1 MGILGA
7 SIAAAIRAS
16 AAASAKGAAKA
27 TGASSSK
34 GSSSRGSSSSGSS
47 SRGSSSS
54 SSGSSSRSS
63 SSSGGSY
70 TPKGTHYDATI
81 KNNSQSQAD
90 QIQKYKDDYAAAAA
104 KGDKAGMDAA
114 HKAAE
119 SLRSGWGYSGGE
131 DGSDY
136 ISTGGISGANL
147 GEQMANRYSQGYSDY
162 EQKMNDA
169 AEAQQKAL
177 QASIDSAVNN
187 LESQKTT
194 IGKNTEANN
203 AAAEK
208 AYMTAINPNGSYAE
222 GLASQGL
229 SKSGITESSMIS
241 AGNTYQNALN
251 SNATTQT
258 EALAEIERAI
268 TQARLNGDIEKAN
281 ALADLYKETAAKQ
294 LENVDKINSAFQW
307 GQQFGLSQ
315 AEQTGTYNGQ
325 ATLAARQFELQK
337 QQVQQDLEAGKIDME
352 TARKQ
357 LQYIQAQ
364 IDNLNAETRYTNSQT
379 TGQDLTNK
387 YYSTQF

>member
-54 SSGSSSRSS
+54 SSGSSSRGS

-70 TPKGTHYDATI
+70 TPKGTHNDATI
-81 KNNSQSQAD
+81 RGNSAD
-90 QIQKYKDDYAAAAA
+90 QTAQLQKYKDDYAAAAA

-169 AEAQQKAL
+169 AAAQQKAL

-208 AYMTAINPNGSYAE
+208 AYMLAINPNGSYAE

-229 SKSGITESSMIS
+229 SNSGITESSMIS

-251 SNATTQT
+251 SNATTQS

-281 ALADLYKETAAKQ
+281 ALANLYKETAAKQ
-294 LENVDKINSAFQW
+294 LENVDKINSAYQW

-325 ATLAARQFELQK
+325 ATLAARQLEIQK
-337 QQVQQDLEAGKIDME
+337 QQVEEDIANGKIDRE

-364 IDNLNAETRYTNSQT
+364 IDNLNAETE
-379 TGQDLTNK
+379 GQKLTNK

>member
-7 SIAAAIRAS
+7 SIAAALKAS

-27 TGASSSK
+27 AGSSSSK
-34 GSSSRGSSSSGSS
+34 GSSSSGSSSSSSGSS

-54 SSGSSSRSS
+54 GS
-63 SSSGGSY
+63 SY
-70 TPKGTHYDATI
+70 TPKGTHNDATI
-81 KNNSQSQAD
+81 KNNSQLQAD
-90 QIQKYKDDYAAAAA
+90 QISEIQSKWHDAYLA
-104 KGDKAGMDAA
+104 GDKKKMDQL
-114 HKAAE
+114 HKDAE

-169 AEAQQKAL
+169 AEAQRKAL

-281 ALADLYKETAAKQ
+281 ALANLYKEVAAKGY
-294 LENVDKINSAFQW
+294 ENTQNIVAAGQW

>member
-1 MGILGA
+1 MSILGA

-34 GSSSRGSSSSGSS
+34 GSSSSSSSSS

-54 SSGSSSRSS
+54 SSG
-63 SSSGGSY
+63 GSY
-70 TPKGTHYDATI
+70 TAKGTHNDATI
-81 KNNSQSQAD
+81 KNNSQLQAD
-90 QIQKYKDDYAAAAA
+90 QISEIQSKWHDAYLA
-104 KGDKAGMDAA
+104 GDKKKMDQL
-114 HKAAE
+114 HKDAE

-169 AEAQQKAL
+169 AAAQQKAL

-187 LESQKTT
+187 LENQKTT

-222 GLASQGL
+222 WLASQGL

-294 LENVDKINSAFQW
+294 LENVDKINSAYQW

-357 LQYIQAQ
+357 LQFIQAQ
-364 IDNLNAETRYTNSQT
+364 IDNLSAEPE
-379 TGQDLTNK
+379 GQQLPNK
-387 YYSTQF
+387 VYSPRFYPGVGGGLCSAPAQ

>member
-1 MGILGA
+1 MSILGA

-54 SSGSSSRSS
+54 SSGSSSRGSP
-63 SSSGGSY
+63 SSGGSY
-70 TPKGTHYDATI
+70 TPKGTHNDATI

-169 AEAQQKAL
+169 AAAQQKAL

-294 LENVDKINSAFQW
+294 LENVDKINSAYQW

-357 LQYIQAQ
+357 LLYIQAQ
-364 IDNLNAETRYTNSQT
+364 IDNLNAETE
-379 TGQDLTNK
+379 GQKLTNK

>member
-1 MGILGA
+1 MSILGA

-34 GSSSRGSSSSGSS
+34 GSSSRGSSSSSSGSS

-54 SSGSSSRSS
+54 
-63 SSSGGSY
+63 GGSY
-70 TPKGTHYDATI
+70 TPIGSHNDATI
-81 KNNSQSQAD
+81 RNNSAD
-90 QIQKYKDDYAAAAA
+90 QTAQLQKYKDDYAAAAA

-229 SKSGITESSMIS
+229 SNSGITESSMIS

-258 EALAEIERAI
+258 EALAKIEQAI
-268 TQARLNGDIEKAN
+268 TQARLTGDIEKAN
-281 ALADLYKETAAKQ
+281 ALANLYKETAAKQ
-294 LENVDKINSAFQW
+294 LENVDKINSAYQW
-307 GQQFGLSQ
+307 GQNFGLSQ

-325 ATLAARQFELQK
+325 ATLAARQLEIQK
-337 QQVQQDLEAGKIDME
+337 QQIEEDIAKGKIDME

-364 IDNLNAETRYTNSQT
+364 IENLNAQT
-379 TGQDLTNK
+379 QGQQLQNK
-387 YYSTQF
+387 YYQSQF

>member
-1 MGILGA
+1 MSILGA

-34 GSSSRGSSSSGSS
+34 GSSSSSSSSS

-54 SSGSSSRSS
+54 SSGSSSRGS

-70 TPKGTHYDATI
+70 TPKGTHNDATI
-81 KNNSQSQAD
+81 KNNSQLQAD
-90 QIQKYKDDYAAAAA
+90 QISEIQSKWHDAYLA
-104 KGDKAGMDAA
+104 GDKKKMDQL
-114 HKAAE
+114 HKDAE

-147 GEQMANRYSQGYSDY
+147 GEQMANRYSQGYNDY

-169 AEAQQKAL
+169 AAAQQKAL

-294 LENVDKINSAFQW
+294 LENVDKINSAYQW

-315 AEQTGTYNGQ
+315 SEQTGTYNGQ
-325 ATLAARQFELQK
+325 ATLAARQLEIQK
-337 QQVQQDLEAGKIDME
+337 QQIEEDIANGKIDRE

-364 IDNLNAETRYTNSQT
+364 IDNLNAETE
-379 TGQDLTNK
+379 GQKLTNK
-387 YYSTQF
+387 YYQSQF

>member
-1 MGILGA
+1 MSILGA

-54 SSGSSSRSS
+54 SSGSSSRGSP
-63 SSSGGSY
+63 SSGGSY
-70 TPKGTHYDATI
+70 TPKGTHNDATI

-90 QIQKYKDDYAAAAA
+90 QIRKYKDDYAAAAA

-169 AEAQQKAL
+169 AAAQQKAL

-294 LENVDKINSAFQW
+294 LENVDKINSAYQW

-315 AEQTGTYNGQ
+315 SEQTGTYNGQ
-325 ATLAARQFELQK
+325 ATLAARQLEIQK
-337 QQVQQDLEAGKIDME
+337 QQIEEDIANGKIDRE

-364 IDNLNAETRYTNSQT
+364 IDNLNAETE
-379 TGQDLTNK
+379 GQKLTNK

>member
-1 MGILGA
+1 MSILGA

-27 TGASSSK
+27 TGSSSSK
-34 GSSSRGSSSSGSS
+34 GSSSSSSGSS
-47 SRGSSSS
+47 SRGSS
-54 SSGSSSRSS
+54 G
-63 SSSGGSY
+63 SSGGSY
-70 TPKGTHYDATI
+70 TAKGTHNDATI

-119 SLRSGWGYSGGE
+119 DLRSGWGYSGGE

-229 SKSGITESSMIS
+229 SNSGITESSMIS

-294 LENVDKINSAFQW
+294 LENVDKINSAYQW
-307 GQQFGLSQ
+307 GQNFGLSQ

-325 ATLAARQFELQK
+325 ATLAARQFEIQK
-337 QQVQQDLEAGKIDME
+337 QQIEEDIAKGKIDME

>member
-169 AEAQQKAL
+169 AAAQQKAL

-251 SNATTQT
+251 SNATTQS

-294 LENVDKINSAFQW
+294 LENVDKINSAYQW

-315 AEQTGTYNGQ
+315 AEQSGTYNGQ

-357 LQYIQAQ
+357 LQFIQAQ
-364 IDNLNAETRYTNSQT
+364 IDNLNAETE
-379 TGQDLTNK
+379 GQKLTNK

>member
-27 TGASSSK
+27 AGASSSK
-34 GSSSRGSSSSGSS
+34 
-47 SRGSSSS
+47 GSSSS
-54 SSGSSSRSS
+54 SSGSSSRGSSS

-81 KNNSQSQAD
+81 KSNSQSQAD

-281 ALADLYKETAAKQ
+281 ALANLYKETAAKQ
-294 LENVDKINSAFQW
+294 LENVDKINSAYQW

-357 LQYIQAQ
+357 LLYIQAQ
-364 IDNLNAETRYTNSQT
+364 IDNLNAETE
-379 TGQDLTNK
+379 GQKLQNK
-387 YYSTQF
+387 YYQSQF

>member
-1 MGILGA
+1 MSILGA

-34 GSSSRGSSSSGSS
+34 GSSSRGSSSSSSS

-54 SSGSSSRSS
+54 SSGSSSRGS

-70 TPKGTHYDATI
+70 TPKGTHNDATI

-294 LENVDKINSAFQW
+294 LENVDKINSAYQW

>member
-1 MGILGA
+1 MSILGA

-27 TGASSSK
+27 TGASSSR
-34 GSSSRGSSSSGSS
+34 GSSSSGSSSSSSSSSSRGSSSSG
-47 SRGSSSS
+47 
-54 SSGSSSRSS
+54 
-63 SSSGGSY
+63 GSY
-70 TPKGTHYDATI
+70 TAKGTHNDATI

-119 SLRSGWGYSGGE
+119 SLRSGWDYSGGE

-251 SNATTQT
+251 SNATTQV

-294 LENVDKINSAFQW
+294 LENVDKINSAYQW

-325 ATLAARQFELQK
+325 ATLAARQLEIQK
-337 QQVQQDLEAGKIDME
+337 QQIEEDIANGKIDRE

-357 LQYIQAQ
+357 LLYIQAQ
-364 IDNLNAETRYTNSQT
+364 IDNLNAETE
-379 TGQDLTNK
+379 GQKLTNK

>member
-1 MGILGA
+1 MSILGA

-34 GSSSRGSSSSGSS
+34 GSSSRGSSSSSSS

-54 SSGSSSRSS
+54 SSGSSSRGS

-70 TPKGTHYDATI
+70 TPKGTHNDATI

-169 AEAQQKAL
+169 AAAQQKAL

-294 LENVDKINSAFQW
+294 LENVDKINSAYQW

-315 AEQTGTYNGQ
+315 SEQTGTYNGQ
-325 ATLAARQFELQK
+325 ATLAARQLEIQK
-337 QQVQQDLEAGKIDME
+337 QQIEEDIANGKIDRE

-364 IDNLNAETRYTNSQT
+364 IDNLNAETE
-379 TGQDLTNK
+379 GQKLTNK

>member
-34 GSSSRGSSSSGSS
+34 GSSSSGSSSSSSGSS

-54 SSGSSSRSS
+54 
-63 SSSGGSY
+63 GGSY
-70 TPKGTHYDATI
+70 TAKGTHNDATI

-169 AEAQQKAL
+169 AAAQQKAL

-281 ALADLYKETAAKQ
+281 ALASLYKETAAKQ
-294 LENVDKINSAFQW
+294 LENVDKINSAYQW

-325 ATLAARQFELQK
+325 ATLAARQLENQK
-337 QQVQQDLEAGKIDME
+337 QQLEEDIANGKIDRE

-364 IDNLNAETRYTNSQT
+364 IDNLNAETE
-379 TGQDLTNK
+379 GQKLTNK

>member
-34 GSSSRGSSSSGSS
+34 GSSSRGSSSS
-47 SRGSSSS
+47 
-54 SSGSSSRSS
+54 SSGSSSRGS

-81 KNNSQSQAD
+81 KNNSQSRQTRFLKFRASGTTP
-90 QIQKYKDDYAAAAA
+90 ILPAIRRRWISFTKTR
-104 KGDKAGMDAA
+104 KA
-114 HKAAE
+114 
-119 SLRSGWGYSGGE
+119 SVPGGATPAVRTARI
-131 DGSDY
+131 Y

-169 AEAQQKAL
+169 AAAQQKAL

-294 LENVDKINSAFQW
+294 LENVDKINSAYQW

-364 IDNLNAETRYTNSQT
+364 IDNLNAETE
-379 TGQDLTNK
+379 GQKLTNK

>member
-27 TGASSSK
+27 AGSSSSK
-34 GSSSRGSSSSGSS
+34 GSSSS
-47 SRGSSSS
+47 GSSSS
-54 SSGSSSRSS
+54 SSGSSSRGS

-81 KNNSQSQAD
+81 KNNSQLQAD
-90 QIQKYKDDYAAAAA
+90 QISEIQSKWHDAYLA
-104 KGDKAGMDAA
+104 GDKKKMDQL
-114 HKAAE
+114 HKDAE
-119 SLRSGWGYSGGE
+119 SLRAGWGYSGGE

-169 AEAQQKAL
+169 AAAQQKAL

-251 SNATTQT
+251 SNATTQS

-268 TQARLNGDIEKAN
+268 TQARLNGEIEKAN

-294 LENVDKINSAFQW
+294 LENVDKINSAYQW

-315 AEQTGTYNGQ
+315 SEQTGTYNGQ
-325 ATLAARQFELQK
+325 ATLAARQLEIQK
-337 QQVQQDLEAGKIDME
+337 QQIEEDIANGKIDRE

-364 IDNLNAETRYTNSQT
+364 IDNLNAETE
-379 TGQDLTNK
+379 GQKLTNK

>member
-54 SSGSSSRSS
+54 SSGSSSRGS

-70 TPKGTHYDATI
+70 TPKGTHNDATI

-281 ALADLYKETAAKQ
+281 ALANLYKETAAKQ
-294 LENVDKINSAFQW
+294 LENVDKINSAYQW

-315 AEQTGTYNGQ
+315 SEQTGTYNGQ

>member
-1 MGILGA
+1 MSILGA

-34 GSSSRGSSSSGSS
+34 GSSSSSSGSS

-54 SSGSSSRSS
+54 SSGSSSRGS

-81 KNNSQSQAD
+81 KNNSQLQAD
-90 QIQKYKDDYAAAAA
+90 QISEIQSKWHDAYLA
-104 KGDKAGMDAA
+104 GDKKKMDQL
-114 HKAAE
+114 HKDAE

-169 AEAQQKAL
+169 AAAQQKAL

-208 AYMTAINPNGSYAE
+208 AYMSAINPNGSYAE

-268 TQARLNGDIEKAN
+268 TQARLNSDIEKAN
-281 ALADLYKETAAKQ
+281 ALANLYKETAAKQ
-294 LENVDKINSAFQW
+294 LENVDKINSAYQW

-315 AEQTGTYNGQ
+315 AEQSGTYNGQ

-357 LQYIQAQ
+357 LQFIQAQ
-364 IDNLNAETRYTNSQT
+364 IDNLNAETE
-379 TGQDLTNK
+379 GQKLTNK

>member
-1 MGILGA
+1 MSILGA

-47 SRGSSSS
+47 SSP
-54 SSGSSSRSS
+54 SGS

-90 QIQKYKDDYAAAAA
+90 QIRKYKDDYAAAAA

-162 EQKMNDA
+162 EQKMNAA

-251 SNATTQT
+251 SNATART

-294 LENVDKINSAFQW
+294 LENVDKINSAYQW

-387 YYSTQF
+387 FYSTQF

>member
-1 MGILGA
+1 MSILGA

-54 SSGSSSRSS
+54 SSGSSSRGS

-70 TPKGTHYDATI
+70 TPKGTHNDATI

-169 AEAQQKAL
+169 AAAQQKAL

-294 LENVDKINSAFQW
+294 LENVDKINSAYQW

-315 AEQTGTYNGQ
+315 SEQTGTYNGQ

-357 LQYIQAQ
+357 LQFIQAQ

>member
-34 GSSSRGSSSSGSS
+34 GSSSSSSGSS

-54 SSGSSSRSS
+54 SSG
-63 SSSGGSY
+63 GSY
-70 TPKGTHYDATI
+70 TAKGTHNDATI

-136 ISTGGISGANL
+136 ISTGVISGANL

-169 AEAQQKAL
+169 AAAQQKAL

-208 AYMTAINPNGSYAE
+208 AYMLAINPNGSYAE

-229 SKSGITESSMIS
+229 SNSGITESSMIS

-251 SNATTQT
+251 SNATAQT

-294 LENVDKINSAFQW
+294 LENVDKINSAYQW

>member
-1 MGILGA
+1 MV
-7 SIAAAIRAS
+7 S
-16 AAASAKGAAKA
+16 AASKGTSKA
-27 TGASSSK
+27 T
-34 GSSSRGSSSSGSS
+34 
-47 SRGSSSS
+47 GSSSS
-54 SSGSSSRSS
+54 SSKSSSSSSSSKSGSSS

-70 TPKGTHYDATI
+70 TAKGTHNDATI

-90 QIQKYKDDYAAAAA
+90 QLQKFKDDYAAAAA

-119 SLRSGWGYSGGE
+119 DLRAGWGYSGGE

-136 ISTGGISGANL
+136 ISTGTGISGSNL
-147 GEQMANRYSQGYSDY
+147 GEQMANRYQQGYSDY

-177 QASIDSAVNN
+177 QASIDSAVSS
-187 LESQKTT
+187 LEGQKTT

-229 SKSGITESSMIS
+229 SNSGITESSKIS
-241 AGNTYQNALN
+241 AGNSYQNALN

-268 TQARLNGDIEKAN
+268 TQARLNGEIEKAN

-294 LENVDKINSAFQW
+294 LENVDKINSAYQW
-307 GQQFGLSQ
+307 GQNFGLSQ
-315 AEQTGTYNGQ
+315 AETTGTYNGQ
-325 ATLAARQFELQK
+325 ATLAARQYELQK
-337 QQVQQDLEAGKIDME
+337 QQVEQDLEAGKIDME

-364 IDNLNAETRYTNSQT
+364 IDNLNAET
-379 TGQDLTNK
+379 TGQQLQNK
-387 YYSTQF
+387 YYQSQLGG

>member
-1 MGILGA
+1 MSILGA

-34 GSSSRGSSSSGSS
+34 GSSSSSSSSS

-54 SSGSSSRSS
+54 SSG
-63 SSSGGSY
+63 GSY
-70 TPKGTHYDATI
+70 TAKGTHNDATI
-81 KNNSQSQAD
+81 KNNSQLQAD

-169 AEAQQKAL
+169 ATAQQKAL

-294 LENVDKINSAFQW
+294 LENVDKINSAYQW

-364 IDNLNAETRYTNSQT
+364 IDNLNASTRYTNSQT

>member
-34 GSSSRGSSSSGSS
+34 GSSSSSSGSS

-54 SSGSSSRSS
+54 SSSSSSRGS

-70 TPKGTHYDATI
+70 TPKGTHNDATI
-81 KNNSQSQAD
+81 RGNSAD
-90 QIQKYKDDYAAAAA
+90 QTAQLQKYKDDYAAAAA

-162 EQKMNDA
+162 EQKMNAA

-294 LENVDKINSAFQW
+294 LENVDKINSAYQW

-364 IDNLNAETRYTNSQT
+364 IDNLNAETE
-379 TGQDLTNK
+379 GQKLTNK

>member
-1 MGILGA
+1 MSILGA

-34 GSSSRGSSSSGSS
+34 GSSSRGSSSSSSS

-54 SSGSSSRSS
+54 SSGSSSRGS

-70 TPKGTHYDATI
+70 TPKGTHNDATI

-169 AEAQQKAL
+169 AAAQQKAL

-294 LENVDKINSAFQW
+294 LENVDKINSAYQW

-325 ATLAARQFELQK
+325 ATLAARQLEIQK
-337 QQVQQDLEAGKIDME
+337 QQVEEDIANGKIDRE

-364 IDNLNAETRYTNSQT
+364 IDNLNAETE
-379 TGQDLTNK
+379 GQKLTNK

>member
-169 AEAQQKAL
+169 AAAQQKAL

-229 SKSGITESSMIS
+229 SNSGITESSMIS

-251 SNATTQT
+251 SNATTQS

-281 ALADLYKETAAKQ
+281 ALANLYKETAAKQ
-294 LENVDKINSAFQW
+294 LENVDKINSAYQW

-325 ATLAARQFELQK
+325 ATLAARQLEIQK
-337 QQVQQDLEAGKIDME
+337 QQVEEDIANGKIDRE

-364 IDNLNAETRYTNSQT
+364 IDNLNAETE
-379 TGQDLTNK
+379 GQKLTNK

>member
-16 AAASAKGAAKA
+16 AAASAKGAAKT
-27 TGASSSK
+27 TGSSSSK
-34 GSSSRGSSSSGSS
+34 GSSSSGLSSSGSS
-47 SRGSSSS
+47 SRGSS
-54 SSGSSSRSS
+54 G
-63 SSSGGSY
+63 SSGGSY
-70 TPKGTHYDATI
+70 TAKGTHNDATI

-119 SLRSGWGYSGGE
+119 DLRSGWGYSGGE

-229 SKSGITESSMIS
+229 SNSGITESSMIS

-294 LENVDKINSAFQW
+294 LENVDKINSAYQW

-364 IDNLNAETRYTNSQT
+364 IDNLNAETE
-379 TGQDLTNK
+379 GQKLTNK

>member
-7 SIAAAIRAS
+7 SIAAAIKAS

-34 GSSSRGSSSSGSS
+34 GSSSSGSS

-54 SSGSSSRSS
+54 
-63 SSSGGSY
+63 GGSY
-70 TPKGTHYDATI
+70 TAKGTHNDATI

-169 AEAQQKAL
+169 AAAQQKAL

-294 LENVDKINSAFQW
+294 LENVDKINSAYQW

>member
-27 TGASSSK
+27 AGSSSSK
-34 GSSSRGSSSSGSS
+34 GSSSSGSSSSSSGSS

-54 SSGSSSRSS
+54 
-63 SSSGGSY
+63 GGSY
-70 TPKGTHYDATI
+70 TPKGTHNDATI
-81 KNNSQSQAD
+81 KNNSQLQAD
-90 QIQKYKDDYAAAAA
+90 QISEIQSKWHDAYLA
-104 KGDKAGMDAA
+104 GDKKKMDQL
-114 HKAAE
+114 HKDAE
-119 SLRSGWGYSGGE
+119 SLRAGWGYSGGE
-131 DGSDY
+131 DGSDF

-162 EQKMNDA
+162 EQKMNAA

-177 QASIDSAVNN
+177 QASIDSAVASLN
-187 LESQKTT
+187 SQKSDVM
-194 IGKNTEANN
+194 KQTEANN
-203 AAAEK
+203 AAAER
-208 AYMTAINPNGSYAE
+208 AYMQSIKPGGSTAETLAANGLLTS
-222 GLASQGL
+222 GL
-229 SKSGITESSMIS
+229 TESSQIS
-241 AGNTYQNALN
+241 AGNAYQNALN

-281 ALADLYKETAAKQ
+281 ALANLYKEVAAKGY
-294 LENVDKINSAFQW
+294 ENTQNIVAAGQW

>member
-7 SIAAAIRAS
+7 SIAAALKAS

-27 TGASSSK
+27 AGSSSSK
-34 GSSSRGSSSSGSS
+34 GSSSSGSS

-54 SSGSSSRSS
+54 
-63 SSSGGSY
+63 GGSY
-70 TPKGTHYDATI
+70 TAKGTHNDATI

-251 SNATTQT
+251 SNATTQS

-268 TQARLNGDIEKAN
+268 TQARLNGEIEKAN

-294 LENVDKINSAFQW
+294 LENVDKINSAYQW

>member
-1 MGILGA
+1 MSILGA

-34 GSSSRGSSSSGSS
+34 GSSSRGSSSSSTGSPA
-47 SRGSSSS
+47 RGPS
-54 SSGSSSRSS
+54 SSGA
-63 SSSGGSY
+63 SY
-70 TPKGTHYDATI
+70 TPKGTHNDAPI
-81 KNNSQSQAD
+81 RGNSAD
-90 QIQKYKDDYAAAAA
+90 QTAQLQKYKDDYAAAAA

-169 AEAQQKAL
+169 AAAQQKAL

-208 AYMTAINPNGSYAE
+208 AYMSAINPNGSYAV

-229 SKSGITESSMIS
+229 SKSGITESPMIS
-241 AGNTYQNALN
+241 AGNT
-251 SNATTQT
+251 
-258 EALAEIERAI
+258 
-268 TQARLNGDIEKAN
+268 
-281 ALADLYKETAAKQ
+281 
-294 LENVDKINSAFQW
+294 
-307 GQQFGLSQ
+307 
-315 AEQTGTYNGQ
+315 
-325 ATLAARQFELQK
+325 
-337 QQVQQDLEAGKIDME
+337 
-352 TARKQ
+352 
-357 LQYIQAQ
+357 
-364 IDNLNAETRYTNSQT
+364 
-379 TGQDLTNK
+379 
-387 YYSTQF
+387 

>member
-1 MGILGA
+1 MSILGA

-54 SSGSSSRSS
+54 SSSSSSRGS
-63 SSSGGSY
+63 SSSGSSY

-81 KNNSQSQAD
+81 KNNSQLQAD
-90 QIQKYKDDYAAAAA
+90 QISEIQSKWHDAYLA
-104 KGDKAGMDAA
+104 GDKKKMDQL
-114 HKAAE
+114 HKDAE

-169 AEAQQKAL
+169 AAAQQKAL

-357 LQYIQAQ
+357 LQFIQAQ
-364 IDNLNAETRYTNSQT
+364 IDNLNAETE
-379 TGQDLTNK
+379 GQKLTNK

>member
-27 TGASSSK
+27 AGASSSK
-34 GSSSRGSSSSGSS
+34 GSSSSSSGSS

-54 SSGSSSRSS
+54 SSG
-63 SSSGGSY
+63 GLY
-70 TPKGTHYDATI
+70 TAKGTHNDATI

-90 QIQKYKDDYAAAAA
+90 QLQKYKDDYAAAAA

-229 SKSGITESSMIS
+229 SNSGITESSMIS

-294 LENVDKINSAFQW
+294 LENVDKINSAYQW
-307 GQQFGLSQ
+307 GQNFGLSQ

>member
-1 MGILGA
+1 MSILGA

-27 TGASSSK
+27 TGASSSR
-34 GSSSRGSSSSGSS
+34 GSSSSGSSSSSSSSSSRGSSSSG
-47 SRGSSSS
+47 
-54 SSGSSSRSS
+54 
-63 SSSGGSY
+63 GSY
-70 TPKGTHYDATI
+70 TAKGTHNDATI

-251 SNATTQT
+251 SNATART

-294 LENVDKINSAFQW
+294 LENVDKINSAYQW

-315 AEQTGTYNGQ
+315 SEQTGTYNGQ
-325 ATLAARQFELQK
+325 ATLAARQLEIQK
-337 QQVQQDLEAGKIDME
+337 QQIEEDIANGKIDRE

-357 LQYIQAQ
+357 LLYIQAQ
-364 IDNLNAETRYTNSQT
+364 IDNLNAETE
-379 TGQDLTNK
+379 GQKLTNK

>member
-1 MGILGA
+1 MSILGA

-54 SSGSSSRSS
+54 SSGSSSRGS

-70 TPKGTHYDATI
+70 TPKGTHNDATI
-81 KNNSQSQAD
+81 RGNSAD
-90 QIQKYKDDYAAAAA
+90 QTAQLQKYKDDYAAAAA

-169 AEAQQKAL
+169 AAAQQKAL

-208 AYMTAINPNGSYAE
+208 AYMLAINPNGSYAE

-229 SKSGITESSMIS
+229 SNSGITESSMIS

-251 SNATTQT
+251 SNATTQS

-281 ALADLYKETAAKQ
+281 ALANLYKETAAKQ
-294 LENVDKINSAFQW
+294 LENVDKINSAYQW

-325 ATLAARQFELQK
+325 ATLAARQLEIQK
-337 QQVQQDLEAGKIDME
+337 QQVEEDIANGKIDRE

-364 IDNLNAETRYTNSQT
+364 IDNLNAETE
-379 TGQDLTNK
+379 GQKLTNK

>member
-7 SIAAAIRAS
+7 SIAAALKAS

-27 TGASSSK
+27 TGSSSSK
-34 GSSSRGSSSSGSS
+34 GSSSSSSGSS
-47 SRGSSSS
+47 SRGSS
-54 SSGSSSRSS
+54 G
-63 SSSGGSY
+63 SSGGSY
-70 TPKGTHYDATI
+70 TAKGTHNDATI

-119 SLRSGWGYSGGE
+119 DLRSGWGYSGGE

-162 EQKMNDA
+162 EQKMNAA

-177 QASIDSAVNN
+177 QASIDSAVASLN
-187 LESQKTT
+187 SQKSDVM
-194 IGKNTEANN
+194 KQTEANN
-203 AAAEK
+203 AAAER
-208 AYMTAINPNGSYAE
+208 AYMQSIKPGGSTAENLAANGLLTS
-222 GLASQGL
+222 GL
-229 SKSGITESSMIS
+229 TESSQIS
-241 AGNTYQNALN
+241 AGNAYQNALN

-281 ALADLYKETAAKQ
+281 ALANLYKEVAAKGY
-294 LENVDKINSAFQW
+294 ENTQNIVAAGQW

-364 IDNLNAETRYTNSQT
+364 IDNLNAETE
-379 TGQDLTNK
+379 GQKLTNK

>member
-7 SIAAAIRAS
+7 SIAAALKAS

-27 TGASSSK
+27 AGSSSSK
-34 GSSSRGSSSSGSS
+34 GSSSSGSSSSSSGSS

-54 SSGSSSRSS
+54 GSS
-63 SSSGGSY
+63 Y
-70 TPKGTHYDATI
+70 TAKGTHNDATI
-81 KNNSQSQAD
+81 KSNSQSQAE

-162 EQKMNDA
+162 EQKMNAA

-177 QASIDSAVNN
+177 QASIDSAVASLN
-187 LESQKTT
+187 SQKSDVM
-194 IGKNTEANN
+194 KQTEANN
-203 AAAEK
+203 AAAER
-208 AYMTAINPNGSYAE
+208 AYMQSIKPGGSTAENLAANGLLTS
-222 GLASQGL
+222 GL
-229 SKSGITESSMIS
+229 TESSQIS
-241 AGNTYQNALN
+241 AGNAYQNALN
-251 SNATTQT
+251 SNAITQI
-258 EALAEIERAI
+258 EALAKIEQAI
-268 TQARLNGDIEKAN
+268 TQARLTGDIEKAN
-281 ALADLYKETAAKQ
+281 ALANLYKEVAAKGY
-294 LENVDKINSAFQW
+294 ENTQNIVAAGQW

-364 IDNLNAETRYTNSQT
+364 IDNLNAETE
-379 TGQDLTNK
+379 GQKLTNK